1 VLAGATESQQNR
13 LGPMIEL
20 RAVTHAYGDRAVL
33 RDLSVSI
40 RERRVAILGGNGSG
54 KSTLARMLN
63 GLILP
68 SSGVVTVDGL
78 DTRTDGRAVRQ
89 RVGFVFQN
97 PDVQIVYPT
106 VEEDVGFGLK
116 ARKVPKDEIAR
127 RVTAVLDRYN
137 LTRYRHQPAHQMSG
151 GEKQLLAIA
160 GVLVLEPAHVVFD
173 EPTTLLDLRNRRTV
187 IQVIRELPQKA
198 IVVTHDLDMVMD
210 FDRALVLE
218 EGRIVID
225 DVPAVAVPAYV
236 ARLG

>member
-1 VLAGATESQQNR
+1 
-13 LGPMIEL
+13 MIEL
-20 RAVTHAYGDRAVL
+20 RAVTHAYDDRAVL

-68 SSGVVTVDGL
+68 SSGAVTVDGL

-137 LTRYRHQPAHQMSG
+137 LARYRHQPAHQMSG

-173 EPTTLLDLRNRRTV
+173 EPTTLLDLRNRRAV

-198 IVVTHDLDMVMD
+198 VVVTHDLDMVMD

-218 EGRIVID
+218 EGRVVID

>member
-1 VLAGATESQQNR
+1 
-13 LGPMIEL
+13 MIEL

-40 RERRVAILGGNGSG
+40 REPRVAILGGNGSG

-68 SSGVVTVDGL
+68 SSGAVTVDGL

-198 IVVTHDLDMVMD
+198 VVVTHDLDMVMD